1 MVGLEGQLRQ
11 LQDRASCA
19 QQLTCFNLPVM
30 PATNGRR
37 YLSILSSLHELPTAM
52 LSRSHHSLR
61 ALSRTGRVLGVR
73 IDSPLSQQAVRR
85 KSGPYGYTQAKALV
99 FSKNGEPSDVL
110 QLHTFSISP
119 SLSSKSVLLR
129 SLAAPINPA
138 DINTIQ
144 GTYGSQPSF
153 TSLIGTS
160 SPSVIPGNEG
170 VFEVVSTGDP
180 ASPIRKGDWVI
191 PAVSQFGTWRT
202 HAVAELDQVLK
213 IDKEGLRATQA
224 ATISVNPS
232 TAYRILRAYGPS
244 TGLGGIGMRPLEV
257 GSGEWFIQ
265 NGANSGVGRA
275 AIQLGKLW
283 GLRSINIVRERSSP
297 EETEALKAELVGLG
311 ADVVVTESQF
321 LSREWRD
328 QLAEITNKGRDQI
341 GLGLNC
347 VGGKSAT
354 ALARSLSE
362 GATMV
367 SYGGMAKQPVALP
380 VGLLIFKDIRF
391 VGFWLSRWNQQDV
404 AGRKH
409 MIDYIVDLIR
419 QGKFQDVPLDEVA
432 WNWDTEISTL
442 AQEVQGGLQG
452 FRKGKG
458 IFVFGDT

>member
-1 MVGLEGQLRQ
+1 
-11 LQDRASCA
+11 
-19 QQLTCFNLPVM
+19 M
-30 PATNGRR
+30 PGH
-37 YLSILSSLHELPTAM
+37 SHPT
-52 LSRSHHSLR
+52 LR
-61 ALSRTGRVLGVR
+61 ALSRTRRAIGVR
-73 IDSPLSQQAVRR
+73 MRSPLSQQSVRC

-110 QLHTFSISP
+110 KLHTYSISP

-144 GTYGSQPSF
+144 GSYGSQPSF

-160 SPSVIPGNEG
+160 SPSAIPGNEG
-170 VFEVVSTGDP
+170 VFEVLATGDP
-180 ASPIRKGDWVI
+180 SSPIRKGDWVI
-191 PAVSQFGTWRT
+191 PAVPQFGTWRT
-202 HAVAELDQVLK
+202 HAVAELGDILK
-213 IDKEGLRATQA
+213 IDKEGLNATQA

-232 TAYRILRAYGPS
+232 TAYRILRAYGPTTGIS
-244 TGLGGIGMRPLEV
+244 TGLGVRPLEV

-283 GLRSINIVRERSSP
+283 GLRSINVIRERSSG
-297 EETEALKAELVGLG
+297 EATETLRRELVSLG
-311 ADVVVTESQF
+311 ADIVVTETQL

-328 QLAEITNKGRDQI
+328 QLAEITNKGREQI

-354 ALARSLSE
+354 AIARSLSE
-362 GATMV
+362 GATLV
-367 SYGGMAKQPVALP
+367 SYGGMARQPVALP

-404 AGRKH
+404 TGRRH
-409 MIDYIVDLIR
+409 MIDYIVSLIR
-419 QGKFQDVPLDEVA
+419 EGKFQDVPLDEVP
-432 WNWDTEISTL
+432 WNWDTDTSTL
-442 AQEVQGGLQG
+442 IDQVQGGLQG

>member
-1 MVGLEGQLRQ
+1 
-11 LQDRASCA
+11 
-19 QQLTCFNLPVM
+19 
-30 PATNGRR
+30 
-37 YLSILSSLHELPTAM
+37 M

-61 ALSRTGRVLGVR
+61 ALSRTGRALEVR
-73 IDSPLSQQAVRR
+73 IDSPLSQQTVRR

-119 SLSSKSVLLR
+119 SISSKSLLLR

-191 PAVSQFGTWRT
+191 PAVAQFGTWRT

-232 TAYRILRAYGPS
+232 TAYRILRA
-244 TGLGGIGMRPLEV
+244 
-257 GSGEWFIQ
+257 GEWFIQ

-311 ADVVVTESQF
+311 ADVVVTEAQF

-432 WNWDTEISTL
+432 WNWDTDISTL

-452 FRKGKG
+452 FRRGKG